1 MCLRHLAWPLCASLI
16 KQIHM
21 QKNET
26 IQIKQYVIKYLLVIV
41 GLAILRL
48 LLHEF
53 VPNLF
58 SETIVGDGYTQTK
71 TTFFGIYQINI
82 FNMIAGVIMSLD
94 LFKMGRNWIIIPIL
108 TIISMT
114 AGLFFFSIL
123 ILDNLI
129 NRHEQV

>member
-1 MCLRHLAWPLCASLI
+1 
-16 KQIHM
+16 M

-26 IQIKQYVIKYLLVIV
+26 IQIKQYVTKYLLVVV
-41 GLAILRL
+41 GLAILRV

-53 VPNLF
+53 VPDLF

-94 LFKMGRNWIIIPIL
+94 LFKIVV
-108 TIISMT
+108 S
-114 AGLFFFSIL
+114 
-123 ILDNLI
+123 
-129 NRHEQV
+129 HKVCK